1 MKKVWKVL
9 TVGIAAVTLSIV
21 ASGSLSFVGQAQA
34 QTKKLKIG
42 ALIKNDSNPYFL
54 TMRKGYEQAAK
65 ELGVDIVVGSTPTE
79 NSADQQLAILETWI
93 NQGGF
98 DGFIVTPFRATSL
111 NSGLA
116 KATAKKIPIINIDE
130 IIPEDAAEKDKIDV
144 AVRVASN
151 NVTAGRLAAQRS
163 LKLVP
168 KGSEAAIIEGAA
180 GTTSSA
186 DRVNGFRKTAEAG
199 GLKVVASQPADWD
212 RNKAFNV
219 ASNILQ
225 ANPNVKVIFCA
236 NDDMGL
242 GAVRA
247 VQAAG
252 KKGQIQIFSVDGTG
266 EAVTAVKAG
275 DLGGTVAQFPDEMAQ
290 IAVEAMIKLVKGRLV
305 PDSLESP
312 VALITKENAK

>member
-1 MKKVWKVL
+1 MNAR
-9 TVGIAAVTLSIV
+9 IATSALMLAALVMVTT
-21 ASGSLSFVGQAQA
+21 GSA
-34 QTKKLKIG
+34 QTKKYKIG
-42 ALIKNDSNPYFL
+42 ALFKNESNPYFL
-54 TMRKGYEQAAK
+54 TMKKGYQDAAK
-65 ELGVDIVVGSTPTE
+65 EMNVEIVTGSTPTE
-79 NSADQQLAILETWI
+79 NAADQQLALLETWL

-98 DGFIVTPFRATSL
+98 DGLIVTPFRATSL

-130 IIPEDAAEKDKIDV
+130 IIPEDAATKDGVDI

-151 NVTAGRLAAQRS
+151 NVTAGKLAALKA

-168 KGSEAAIIEGAA
+168 KASEAAIIEGAA

-186 DRVNGFRKTAEAG
+186 DRVAGFRKNVEAG
-199 GLKVVASQPADWD
+199 GLKVVSSQPADWD

-219 ASNILQ
+219 ASNVLQ

-252 KKGQIQIFSVDGTG
+252 KKGQIQIFSVDGTP
-266 EAVTAVKAG
+266 EAIAAVKAG
-275 DLGGTVAQFPDEMAQ
+275 DLAGTVAQNPDEMAQ
-290 IAVEAMIKLVKGRLV
+290 IAVEAMLKILKGRPV

-312 VALITKENAK
+312 VGLITKENAK